1 MKKHELISQ
10 FQNEVNGYVT
20 TFFVIIIFTKRTLF

>member
-10 FQNEVNGYVT
+10 FQNEVNGYY
-20 TFFVIIIFTKRTLF
+20 IQKIDLNRLGEM